1 MEKQAFLDQLKE
13 LTAQE
18 NILSVSRDVNEL
30 RSKFEDFLLEEGRLR
45 QVAQLEAQDRGET
58 PEEDPAVDTIKDEFY
73 TLYGAYKEKKKAII
87 EEKNNLQSENLKKK
101 RALINKL
108 RAVVEE
114 EENIGQAFGAY
125 KEIQESWKKIGE
137 IPRDKRP
144 DIQGEYS
151 RLLEEFFY
159 NMKIYRE
166 IKEYDFKKNLGAKEA
181 IIERIKELASIES
194 IKEVE
199 TSLKALQNEWEDVG
213 PAPQEE
219 WERVKEAYWTNVK
232 ATWDRIQAFYDERKQ
247 KMHENLEQKKLLL
260 EEAKALVAKSN
271 ENVKDWDVNTKNLLA
286 LQEKWK
292 TIGFGP
298 KKENEEIWKAFRN
311 ECDTFFEAKSKF
323 FEGIREVYDKVA
335 DKKKALIAKVESLKD
350 STDWK
355 NTSQQIIQIQKDW
368 KKAGNAGQRNEQTLW
383 KEFRAACDYFF
394 DAKQKYFDDLD
405 KLNGDNLIAKEAL
418 IKEIEGYS
426 LPEDKKE
433 AIDALKTFSRRF
445 AEIGNVPFKDKDR
458 IYKSYKAVLDVHYKQ
473 LKLEGQ
479 EKDKVMF
486 EAKLDT
492 ISGSS
497 NAGRLFEKEKQDIRN
512 QINEIKQE
520 IIQFENNL
528 GFFANSKGANALKQE
543 VERKIQ
549 NSNDKITAL
558 KQRLKMIPKE
568 A

>member
-1 MEKQAFLDQLKE
+1 MEKQAFIDQLKTLVE
-13 LTAQE
+13 QE
-18 NILSVSRDVNEL
+18 NVLAVGRDVNEL
-30 RSKFEDFLLEEGRLR
+30 QSKFEDFLLEEGRLR
-45 QVAQLEAQDRGET
+45 QIAQLEAQERGET
-58 PEEDPAVDTIKDEFY
+58 PEEEPAVDALKDEFY
-73 TLYGAYKEKKKAII
+73 TLYSDFKERRKAII
-87 EEKNNLQSENLKKK
+87 DEKNATQSENLKKK
-101 RALINKL
+101 RALIAKL
-108 RAVVEE
+108 RTVVEE

-125 KEIQESWKKIGE
+125 KEIQEAWKQVGE

-166 IKEYDFKKNLGAKEA
+166 IKEYDFKKNLESKEA
-181 IIERIKELASIES
+181 IIVRIQELSSIES

-247 KMHENLEQKKLLL
+247 KMQDNLEQKKVLL
-260 EEAKALVAKSN
+260 EEAKALIAQPC
-271 ENVKDWDVNTKNLLA
+271 ENVKDWDASTKSLLA

-298 KKENEEIWKAFRN
+298 KKENEEVWKLFRA
-311 ECDTFFEAKSKF
+311 ECDTFFDAKSKF
-323 FEGIREVYDKVA
+323 FEGIREVYDKIA
-335 DKKKALIAKVESLKD
+335 EKKKGMIAKVEALKD

-355 NTSQQIIQIQKDW
+355 ETTQQIIAIQRDW
-368 KKAGNAGQRNEQTLW
+368 KKAGNAGQRNEQGLW
-383 KEFRAACDYFF
+383 KSFRAACDHFF
-394 DAKQKYFDDLD
+394 DAKQKHFDDLD
-405 KLNGDNLIAKEAL
+405 QLNASNLAAKEEL
-418 IKEIEGYS
+418 IKTIEGFS
-426 LPEDKKE
+426 LPSDKKE
-433 AIDALKTFSRRF
+433 AIDALKNFSQQF
-445 AEIGNVPFKDKDR
+445 AALGKVPFKDKDR
-458 IYKSYKAVLDVHYKQ
+458 VYKAYKSALDKHYEQ

-479 EKDKVMF
+479 ERDKVMF

-492 ISGSS
+492 MAGSADAS
-497 NAGRLFEKEKQDIRN
+497 KMFGKERQDIRN

-520 IIQFENNL
+520 IIQYENNL

-543 VERKIQ
+543 VERKIE
-549 NSNDKITAL
+549 NSNQKIAAL
-558 KQRLKMIPKE
+558 KQRLKMIPQD
-568 A
+568 

>member
-1 MEKQAFLDQLKE
+1 MEKQAFIDQLKTLVE
-13 LTAQE
+13 QE
-18 NILSVSRDVNEL
+18 NVLAVGRDVNEL
-30 RSKFEDFLLEEGRLR
+30 QSKFEDFLLEEGRLR
-45 QVAQLEAQDRGET
+45 QIAQLEAQERGET
-58 PEEDPAVDTIKDEFY
+58 PEEEPAVDALKDEFY
-73 TLYGAYKEKKKAII
+73 ALYSDFKERRKAII
-87 EEKNNLQSENLKKK
+87 DEKNATQSENLKKK
-101 RALINKL
+101 RALIAKL
-108 RAVVEE
+108 RTVVEE

-125 KEIQESWKKIGE
+125 KEIQEAWKQVGE

-166 IKEYDFKKNLGAKEA
+166 IKEYDFKKNLESKEA
-181 IIERIKELASIES
+181 IIVRIQELSSIES

-247 KMHENLEQKKLLL
+247 KMQDNLEQKKVLL
-260 EEAKALVAKSN
+260 EEAKALIAQPC
-271 ENVKDWDVNTKNLLA
+271 ENVKDWDASTKSLLA

-298 KKENEEIWKAFRN
+298 KKENEEVWKLFRA
-311 ECDTFFEAKSKF
+311 ECDTFFDAKSKF
-323 FEGIREVYDKVA
+323 FEGIREVYDKIA
-335 DKKKALIAKVESLKD
+335 EKKKGMIAKVEALKD

-355 NTSQQIIQIQKDW
+355 ETTQQIIAIQKDW
-368 KKAGNAGQRNEQTLW
+368 KKAGNAGQRNEQGLW
-383 KEFRAACDYFF
+383 KSFRAACDHFF
-394 DAKQKYFDDLD
+394 DAKQKHFDDLD
-405 KLNGDNLIAKEAL
+405 QLNASNLAAKEEL
-418 IKEIEGYS
+418 IKTIEGFS
-426 LPEDKKE
+426 LPSDKKE
-433 AIDALKTFSRRF
+433 AIDALKNFSQQF
-445 AEIGNVPFKDKDR
+445 AALGKVPFKDKDR
-458 IYKSYKAVLDVHYKQ
+458 VYKAYKSALDKHYEQ

-479 EKDKVMF
+479 ERDKVMF

-492 ISGSS
+492 MAGSADAS
-497 NAGRLFEKEKQDIRN
+497 KMFGKERQDIRN

-520 IIQFENNL
+520 IIQYENNL

-543 VERKIQ
+543 VERKIE
-549 NSNDKITAL
+549 NSNQKIAAL
-558 KQRLKMIPKE
+558 KQRLKMIPQD
-568 A
+568 

>member
-1 MEKQAFLDQLKE
+1 MEKQAFIDQLKA
-13 LTAQE
+13 LTTQE
-18 NILSVSRDVNEL
+18 NVLAVSRDVNEL
-30 RSKFEDFLLEEGRLR
+30 QSKFEDFLLEEGRLR
-45 QVAQLEAQDRGET
+45 QVAQLEAQERGET
-58 PEEDPAVDTIKDEFY
+58 PEEDPAVDALKDEFY
-73 TLYGAYKEKKKAII
+73 ALYSDYKERKKAII
-87 EEKNNLQSENLKKK
+87 DEKNATQSENLKKK
-101 RALINKL
+101 RALIAKL

-125 KEIQESWKKIGE
+125 KEIQEAWKQVGE

-166 IKEYDFKKNLGAKEA
+166 IKEYDFKKNLEAKEA
-181 IIERIKELASIES
+181 IIERIKELTSIES

-219 WERVKEAYWTNVK
+219 WERVKEAYWSNVK
-232 ATWDRIQAFYDERKQ
+232 ATWDRIQAFYDERKL
-247 KMHENLEQKKLLL
+247 KMQENLDQKKALL
-260 EEAKALVAKSN
+260 EEARTLVAQKN
-271 ENVKDWDVNTKNLLA
+271 ESVKDWDVNTKALLA

-298 KKENEEIWKAFRN
+298 KKENEEVWKLFRT
-311 ECDTFFEAKSKF
+311 ECDTFFEAKSNF
-323 FEGIREVYDKVA
+323 FEGIREVYDKIA
-335 DKKKALIAKVESLKD
+335 DRKKGLIAKVEALKT

-355 NTSQQIIQIQKDW
+355 ETTQQIINIQKEW

-394 DAKQKYFDDLD
+394 DAKQKHFDELD
-405 KLNGDNLIAKEAL
+405 KLNSTNLSAKEEL
-418 IKEIEGYS
+418 IKEIES
-426 LPEDKKE
+426 FQLPATKKE
-433 AIDALKTFSRRF
+433 AIDALKAFSQKF
-445 AEIGNVPFKDKDR
+445 AQIGKVPFKDKDR
-458 IYKSYKAVLDVHYKQ
+458 VYKAYKSALDAHYAQ

-479 EKDKVMF
+479 ERDKVMF
-486 EAKLDT
+486 EAKIDT
-492 ISGSS
+492 IAGS
-497 NAGRLFEKEKQDIRN
+497 ADAKKMFGKEKQEIRN

-520 IIQFENNL
+520 IIQYENNL

-543 VERKIQ
+543 VERKIES
-549 NSNDKITAL
+549 SNEKIAAL
-558 KQRLKMIPKE
+558 KQRLKMIPQD
-568 A
+568 